1 MQPPPP
7 GPPLGAVPAANDRT
21 TLYGVLGIVIGL
33 ICCAPAGIVLGV
45 LAIQQAKQNGKPPT
59 LGYVAI
65 AASVLQI
72 IVGIIYQVA
81 IRK

>member
-7 GPPLGAVPAANDRT
+7 GPPMGAVPASDRT
-21 TLYGVLGIVIGL
+21 TLFGVLGLVIGL
-33 ICCAPAGIVLGV
+33 LCCSPAGIVLGV
-45 LAIQQAKQNGKPPT
+45 LSVQQANKSGKPPT

-65 AASVLQI
+65 AVSVVAMI
-72 IVGIIYQVA
+72 GGIVYAVA